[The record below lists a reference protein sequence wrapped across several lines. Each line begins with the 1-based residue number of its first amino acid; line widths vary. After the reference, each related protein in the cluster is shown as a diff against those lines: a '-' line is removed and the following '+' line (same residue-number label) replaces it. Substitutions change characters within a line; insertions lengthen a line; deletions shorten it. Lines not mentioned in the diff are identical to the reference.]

1 MTRFIRIARGARA
14 FPLTEEAPMEELLGH
29 LNLLNDGR
37 PTNAAMLVFGKA
49 PQQFLISSG
58 VKCAH
63 FHGTQVAK
71 PIPSYQIYKGTAFQ
85 LVDQAVDF
93 VLSKIALSVGT
104 RAESIQAPVSY
115 EIPSGNRSY
124 RQRRS
129 TSGLY
134 Q

>member
-1 MTRFIRIARGARA
+1 M
-14 FPLTEEAPMEELLGH
+14 H

-37 PTNAAMLVFGKA
+37 PTNAADAGIVREGTTAISNL
-49 PQQFLISSG
+49 SSG

-63 FHGTQVAK
+63 FHGTEVAK

-104 RAESIQAPVSY
+104 RAESVQAPVNY
-115 EIPSGNRSY
+115 EIPKEVVTEAIVNAIAHRDYTSNASVQVMLFANRD
-124 RQRRS
+124 
-129 TSGLY
+129 
-134 Q
+134 

>member
-1 MTRFIRIARGARA
+1 
-14 FPLTEEAPMEELLGH
+14 
-29 LNLLNDGR
+29 
-37 PTNAAMLVFGKA
+37 MLVFGKA